1 MPRKLTKEEAQRIAK
16 LRHSKMT
23 KEQKSLHAV
32 KMNDARWRKKK
43 YFTLP
48 PNADIPTNL

>member
-32 KMNDARWRKKK
+32 KMNDARWGRGI
-43 YFTLP
+43 
-48 PNADIPTNL
+48 IPKEQEVEIAQKDK